1 MKQANTFS
9 NFPNS
14 DALTRR
20 LKKMIHAIILR
31 EDSKG
36 KIDFEVE
43 ASSTDDDK
51 GWNDAEKKVLFNYIL
66 NNGVTFT

>member
-1 MKQANTFS
+1 
-9 NFPNS
+9 
-14 DALTRR
+14 
-20 LKKMIHAIILR
+20 MIHAIILR

-51 GWNDAEKKVLFNYIL
+51 GWNEAEKKVLFNYIM